1 MNAIES
7 TLTQYV
13 LPIIL
18 FFGVA
23 ILVHRSAGNIARRF
37 KPLGDLTM
45 RNNPRRHE
53 RQITLQSLLSNVISV
68 ASFLIAILL
77 SLTLFVSIDTMIWVV
92 GLFSAAFGLGARPF
106 ISDYL
111 TGLTFFFEDIYDV
124 GDKIEIPLSPQRVE
138 GVVEHVNLRITQIRG
153 MDGELFTMPN
163 GDIRLIR
170 NFSRG
175 EFSPTSVIIKVPAD
189 ELSSTLEKLE
199 GMAEDAMTK
208 LPNLIQ
214 PWQVISTTGELGS
227 EAELT
232 ILAKAKFGKGA
243 ELRTRMLALLHEEL
257 HSVAVTTAPNDDQP
271 EEVDAPQRKKDDLL

>member
-1 MNAIES
+1 MIEIQ
-7 TLTQYV
+7 TILINYI
-13 LPIIL
+13 LPIIA
-18 FFGVA
+18 FFFVA
-23 ILVHRSAGNIARRF
+23 FLVHRASKTIARRF

-45 RNNPRRHE
+45 RNNPRRQE
-53 RQITLQSLLSNVISV
+53 RQVTLQALLSNVISIS
-68 ASFLIAILL
+68 AFLIAILI

-111 TGLTFFFEDIYDV
+111 TGLSFFFEDIYDV

-138 GVVEHVNLRITQIRG
+138 GVVEHITLRITQIRG

-175 EFSPTSVIIKVPAD
+175 EFSPTSVTLKVPAS
-189 ELSSTLEKLE
+189 ELSQTLEKLE
-199 GMAEDAMTK
+199 SMADDAMTK

-214 PWQVISTTGELGS
+214 PWQVISATGELGD

-243 ELRTRMLALLHEEL
+243 ELRTRLLALLQDELQHEKN
-257 HSVAVTTAPNDDQP
+257 S
-271 EEVDAPQRKKDDLL
+271 DADTLADSATDAEPQSPRR